1 MRLFRRLLA
10 PLYHMI
16 TFYIVHNCILKK
28 HIFIIKINKENGI
41 LKKDIIR
48 QDYAKKRQELSSLQF
63 QEASSKLIQ
72 NTIELI
78 KKYNLKC
85 IHCFLPIESKDEINT
100 ALIIQYCWENNI
112 HVVVPVSNFDDGT
125 LKTAE
130 FKPHTKTKL
139 TKHNIPEPIDPVWT
153 KNDAIDLV
161 ITPLL
166 AFDLKGYRVGYGKG
180 FYDRF
185 FASLPRDTKKVG
197 ISLFEGC
204 ENIEDVNEYDIPL
217 TYCVT
222 PNKIYTF

>member
-1 MRLFRRLLA
+1 MLL
-10 PLYHMI
+10 LS
-16 TFYIVHNCILKK
+16 
-28 HIFIIKINKENGI
+28 KINKENAI

-48 QDYAKKRQELSSLQF
+48 KEYAKKRQELSTLQF
-63 QEASSKLIQ
+63 KEASSKLIQ

-78 KKYNLKC
+78 KKNHPDC

-100 ALIIQYCWENNI
+100 ALIIQYCWENKI
-112 HVVVPVSNFDDGT
+112 HIVVPVSNFDDGT

-139 TKHNIPEPIDPVWT
+139 TKHQIPEPIDPVWT
-153 KNDAIDLV
+153 KSDAIDLV

-185 FASLPRDTKKVG
+185 FASLHKDIKKIG
-197 ISLFEGC
+197 ISLFMPC
-204 ENIEDVNEYDIPL
+204 ELIEDTNEHDVPL
-217 TYCVT
+217 TCCVT
-222 PNKIYTF
+222 PNENYSF

>member
-1 MRLFRRLLA
+1 MLL
-10 PLYHMI
+10 LS
-16 TFYIVHNCILKK
+16 
-28 HIFIIKINKENGI
+28 KINEENAI
-41 LKKDIIR
+41 LKKDNIR
-48 QDYAKKRQELSSLQF
+48 KEYAKKRQELSAVQFEEESLL
-63 QEASSKLIQ
+63 LIQ

-78 KKYNLKC
+78 KKNHPEC
-85 IHCFLPIESKDEINT
+85 IHCFLPIQSKDEINT
-100 ALIIQYCWENNI
+100 AMIIQYCWENNI

-130 FKPHTKTKL
+130 FKPYTKTKL

-185 FASLPRDTKKVG
+185 FASLSRETKKVG
-197 ISLFEGC
+197 ISLFGPC
-204 ENIEDVNEYDIPL
+204 EAIKNINEHDIPL
-217 TYCVT
+217 THCVT
-222 PNKIYTF
+222 PNKVFTF

>member
-1 MRLFRRLLA
+1 MLL
-10 PLYHMI
+10 LS
-16 TFYIVHNCILKK
+16 
-28 HIFIIKINKENGI
+28 KINKENAI

-48 QDYAKKRQELSSLQF
+48 KEYAKKRQELSTLQF
-63 QEASSKLIQ
+63 KEASSKLIQ

-78 KKYNLKC
+78 KKNHPEC

-112 HVVVPVSNFDDGT
+112 KVVVPVSNFDDGT

-130 FKPHTKTKL
+130 FETHTKTKL
-139 TKHNIPEPIDPVWT
+139 TKHHIPEPIDPVWT

-185 FASLPRDTKKVG
+185 FASLPRGTKKVG
-197 ISLFEGC
+197 ISLFDPC
-204 ENIEDVNEYDIPL
+204 EAIEDVNEHDIPL
-217 TYCVT
+217 THCVT

>member
-1 MRLFRRLLA
+1 MLL
-10 PLYHMI
+10 L
-16 TFYIVHNCILKK
+16 T
-28 HIFIIKINKENGI
+28 KINKENAI

-48 QDYAKKRQELSSLQF
+48 KEYAKKRQELSTLQF
-63 QEASSKLIQ
+63 KEASSKLIQ

-78 KKYNLKC
+78 KKNHPDC

-112 HVVVPVSNFDDGT
+112 HVVVPFSNFNDGT

-139 TKHNIPEPIDPVWT
+139 TKYNIPEPIDPVWT

-185 FASLPRDTKKVG
+185 FASLPKDTKKVG
-197 ISLFEGC
+197 ISLFEPC
-204 ENIEDVNEYDIPL
+204 EEIENINEHDIPL
-217 TYCVT
+217 THCVT
-222 PNKIYTF
+222 PNKIFTF

>member
-1 MRLFRRLLA
+1 
-10 PLYHMI
+10 MI

-185 FASLPRDTKKVG
+185 FASLSGGTKKVG
-197 ISLFEGC
+197 ISLFDPC
-204 ENIEDVNEYDIPL
+204 EAIEDVNEHDIPL
-217 TYCVT
+217 THCVT
-222 PNKIYTF
+222 PNLSLIHI

>member
-1 MRLFRRLLA
+1 MLL
-10 PLYHMI
+10 LS
-16 TFYIVHNCILKK
+16 
-28 HIFIIKINKENGI
+28 KINEENAI

-48 QDYAKKRQELSSLQF
+48 KDYAKKRQELSSLQF
-63 QEASSKLIQ
+63 QEASSQLIQ

-78 KKYNLKC
+78 KKNHPEC
-85 IHCFLPIESKDEINT
+85 IHCFLPIQSKDEINT
-100 ALIIQYCWENNI
+100 AMIIQYCWENNI

-130 FKPHTKTKL
+130 FKPYTKTKL

-153 KNDAIDLV
+153 KNDTIDLV

-185 FASLPRDTKKVG
+185 FASLSRETKKVG
-197 ISLFEGC
+197 ISLFGPC
-204 ENIEDVNEYDIPL
+204 EAIKNINEHDIPL
-217 TYCVT
+217 THCVT
-222 PNKIYTF
+222 PNKVFTF